1 MKPAATLSLFGLT
14 ALALT
19 AFAANS
25 VLTRMALAEPIID
38 ASSFTLIRLLS
49 GSIVLML
56 ILAFRLRKQPAPTK
70 GSWLS
75 SLMLFVYA
83 LGFSFAYL
91 MLETGT
97 GALILFGM
105 VQITMVVASLIK
117 GQRLARLEW
126 LGIGTAFAGFV
137 YLVWPEVST
146 PSISGVV
153 LMSIAGIAWGVYT
166 LRGRTSQAPL
176 ADTAYNFTRTLP
188 FLLLLGLFSIG
199 QFELSTQGIVLAVL
213 SGAIASGLGYTLWY
227 SVLTHLSAT
236 QAGVLQLL
244 VPVIAAL
251 GGILFVS
258 EPLTLR
264 FIVASLL
271 ILGGIYLVIQART
284 KTASQP

>member
-56 ILAFRLRKQPAPTK
+56 ILAFRLRKQSAPTK

>member
-227 SVLTHLSAT
+227 SVLTHLGAT
-236 QAGVLQLL
+236 QVGVLQLL

>member
-56 ILAFRLRKQPAPTK
+56 ILAFRLRKQSAPTK

-199 QFELSTQGIVLAVL
+199 QFELSTQGIMLAVL

-264 FIVASLL
+264 FVVASLL

>member
-1 MKPAATLSLFGLT
+1 MTSAAIIKIPLLT
-14 ALALT
+14 GLALI

-25 VLTRMALAEPIID
+25 VLTRMALAEPLLD
-38 ASSFTLIRLLS
+38 AASFTMIRLLS
-49 GSIVLML
+49 GSLVLML
-56 ILAFRLRKQPAPTK
+56 ILMLRQRKQPSSSK

-83 LGFSFAYL
+83 IGFSLAYL
-91 MLETGT
+91 MLDTGT

-105 VQITMVVASLIK
+105 VQITMVVASLLN
-117 GQRLARLEW
+117 GQRLAGLEW
-126 LGIGTAFAGFV
+126 LGIGIAFTGFV
-137 YLVWPEVST
+137 YLVWPQVAT
-146 PSISGVV
+146 PSLSGVL
-153 LMSIAGIAWGVYT
+153 LMSLAGIAWGVYT
-166 LRGRTSQAPL
+166 LRGRGSKSPL

-188 FLLLLGLFSIG
+188 FLIVLGLLSIG
-199 QFELSTQGIVLAVL
+199 QFELSYRGVLLAVL

-227 SVLTHLSAT
+227 SALTHLSAT

-264 FIVASLL
+264 FTVAALL
-271 ILGGIYLVIQART
+271 ILGGIYLVIRAQA
-284 KTASQP
+284 KTA